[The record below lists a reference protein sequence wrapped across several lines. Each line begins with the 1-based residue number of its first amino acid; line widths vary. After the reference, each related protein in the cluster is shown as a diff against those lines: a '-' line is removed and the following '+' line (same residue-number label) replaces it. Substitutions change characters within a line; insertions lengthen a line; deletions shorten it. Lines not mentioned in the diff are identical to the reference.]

1 MNKRIRRIIA
11 IVLAVSAFST
21 IEPTK
26 YMNITGITKAYASST
41 VISDFQVNKAATDN
55 GLTLYEDEDY
65 ENTTDFKSSIDTYYA
80 KTSSSSVNLT
90 FDTSSNYV
98 TEVFKDDSKTGTP
111 FDSGEEI
118 SLDKGTNTLY
128 VRTYKESKFDKN
140 NVKTNIVEEYKIVI
154 ERKTSSTND
163 VQLSKISLDYGD
175 ISFSK
180 TQTSYDVDVNSSVD
194 EIEITAKPSKKSY
207 TVEIAGDEVTE
218 DDDYQESVDL
228 RKGENEIEITV
239 TDDDGNENTY
249 TLNIYRGG
257 KSNTTTDDSDID
269 TTQDKIYL
277 KDLELNNGDVE
288 LNYNKQVTKYN
299 VNVDSSVS
307 ELTIKAE
314 PQDDNDTV
322 KVNGGK
328 VDSDYEKTVSLD
340 DNSTKAIQVK
350 VKNDDGEQR
359 IYTLNVTRGTVS
371 QNSTTNN
378 TSTDTANNTTTNNT
392 STNTTSNTTTNDINT
407 NNNSQNQTT
416 SNNTVVSKWVK
427 DTVSDKWK
435 YYNDKG
441 DQVKGNWFY
450 YINDNHWYY
459 LDDDGYMKTGWL
471 SKDSKWYYL
480 DENGVMQIG
489 WVNLSGTWYYLNA
502 DGSMRTGWLQEGTK
516 KYYLNSNGAMQTGT
530 ATINGKSYTFDT
542 TGSVSN

>member
-11 IVLAVSAFST
+11 VVLAVSAFST

-41 VISDFQVNKAATDN
+41 VIDNFQVNKAATDN
-55 GLTLYEDEDY
+55 ELNLYEDEDY
-65 ENTTDFKSSIDTYYA
+65 EDTTNFKASTDTYYV
-80 KTSSSSVNLT
+80 KTSSSSINFT
-90 FDTSSNYV
+90 FDTNSNYV
-98 TEVFKDDSKTGTP
+98 TKVFKDDSKTGTP

-118 SLDKGTNTLY
+118 NLDKGTNTLY

-140 NVKTNIVEEYKIVI
+140 NVKTNVIEEYKIVV
-154 ERKTSSTND
+154 ERKTNSTND

-180 TQTSYDVDVNSSVD
+180 SQTSYDVDVNSSVD
-194 EIEITAKPSKKSY
+194 QIEITAKPSKKSY
-207 TVEIAGDEVTE
+207 TVKIAGDEVTE
-218 DDDYQESVDL
+218 DDDYQETVDL
-228 RKGENEIEITV
+228 RKGANEIEINV

-257 KSNTTTDDSDID
+257 KSNTTTDNSDID

-277 KDLELNNGDVE
+277 KDLKLNNGDVE
-288 LNYNKQVTKYN
+288 LDYNKQVTKYN
-299 VNVDSSVS
+299 VNVDSSVNK
-307 ELTIKAE
+307 LTIKAE

-328 VDSDYEKTVSLD
+328 VDSDYEKTVNLD
-340 DNSTKAIQVK
+340 DNSTKEIQVK
-350 VKNDDGEQR
+350 VKNSDGEQR

-378 TSTDTANNTTTNNT
+378 TSTDAANNT
-392 STNTTSNTTTNDINT
+392 STNTTSNTTTNDTNT
-407 NNNSQNQTT
+407 NNNSTNQTT

-435 YYNDKG
+435 YYDDKG
-441 DQVKGNWFY
+441 DQVKGKWFY

-459 LDDDGYMKTGWL
+459 LDDQGNMKTGWL
-471 SKDSKWYYL
+471 SKDYKWYYL
-480 DENGVMQIG
+480 DENGIMQIG

-542 TGSVSN
+542 AGAMSN

>member
-41 VISDFQVNKAATDN
+41 VISNFQVNKAATDN

-194 EIEITAKPSKKSY
+194 QIEITAKPSKKSY

-257 KSNTTTDDSDID
+257 KSNTTTDSSDID

-277 KDLELNNGDVE
+277 KDLELNDGDVE
-288 LNYNKQVTKYN
+288 LDYNKQVTKYN
-299 VNVDSSVS
+299 VNVDSSVD

-314 PQDDNDTV
+314 PQNEDDTV
-322 KVNGGK
+322 KVNGSK
-328 VDSDYEKTVSLD
+328 VDSDYEKTVKLEA
-340 DNSTKAIQVK
+340 NATKAIEVK

-371 QNSTTNN
+371 QDN
-378 TSTDTANNTTTNNT
+378 TKTDTTTNNT
-392 STNTTSNTTTNDINT
+392 TDTTSNNTSNNTTNTDT
-407 NNNSQNQTT
+407 NSTGQT
-416 SNNTVVSKWVK
+416 SSNTVVSKWVK
-427 DTVSDKWK
+427 DTTTDKWK
-435 YYNDKG
+435 YYDDKG
-441 DQVKGNWFY
+441 SQIKGQWFY

-459 LDDDGYMKTGWL
+459 LDDDGCMRTGWL

-480 DENGVMQIG
+480 DENGVMKIG

-530 ATINGKSYTFDT
+530 ATIDGKSYTFDI
-542 TGSVSN
+542 TGEVSK